1 MKKNL
6 FVFVIAFIFF
16 VSIHS
21 YGIFAEV
28 PEKKE
33 NYINFSSETARYKK
47 SDGSLRLSGAVNILF
62 KQFSIKS
69 DLLIAKTN
77 KFDSTDFNIIEAERN
92 VYFSN
97 NGEIT
102 ATGDKLF
109 LDIKRKFATIEGNVE
124 FFQGGSIIRAEKIN
138 VDLATETV
146 DFEGIRDSF
155 IKN

>member
-6 FVFVIAFIFF
+6 FVFIIAFTFF

-21 YGIFAEV
+21 YGIFSEE

-33 NYINFSSETARYKK
+33 NYINFSSETARFKK
-47 SDGSLRLSGAVNILF
+47 SDGSLRLSGEVNLF

-102 ATGDKLF
+102 ATGKII
-109 LDIKRKFATIEGNVE
+109 LDIKENLRLLKGMLN
-124 FFQGGSIIRAEKIN
+124 
-138 VDLATETV
+138 
-146 DFEGIRDSF
+146 SF
-155 IKN
+155 KAGLL